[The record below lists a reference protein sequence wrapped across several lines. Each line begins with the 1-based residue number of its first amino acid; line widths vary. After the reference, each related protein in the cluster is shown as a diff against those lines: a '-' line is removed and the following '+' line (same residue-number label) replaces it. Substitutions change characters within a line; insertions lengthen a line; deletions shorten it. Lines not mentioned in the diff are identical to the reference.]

1 MVLNPLSR
9 HPRHGLE
16 RRGKDIHPEL
26 NMTWGSS
33 CSALKKSWKRYK
45 FLRYTG
51 SDFERL
57 DIEDRINKIQKYVG
71 RAD

>member
-9 HPRHGLE
+9 HPRHGW
-16 RRGKDIHPEL
+16 RDVAKISIL

-45 FLRYTG
+45 FLRHTG

-57 DIEDRINKIQKYVG
+57 DIEDRINKIQKYGG